1 MVNVSRQIM
10 LLCFFIIL
18 FCFSQ
23 PASAG
28 PFLQTEVN
36 VPDKPFSPFIF
47 DQFHVDVRPVLGKS
61 HDLQFRASISDQE
74 QILSANLYYKQ
85 SDELGYRLIPMER
98 LPGMKPEFT
107 AKIPP
112 DQLWNPTVRYYT
124 EFLTQKSVIKTAEK
138 SVHLNGFEEDLS
150 HIPDLFITEIVVNSK
165 NRKGKD
171 AFEFIEVY
179 NTTQAPISL
188 KHYQLRYRNPAQGI
202 EMDDVYS
209 FHTNPVTISPGKP
222 YVFWLRKK
230 GQEHLTAA
238 DFNAMYKS
246 QLKEGEHLSIIESK
260 GLSNSKSRLV
270 SITTNIGE
278 EISSAAFRLKPSW
291 FSEHKSLLFKYPM
304 DGTTQTKLIS
314 KIEEEPTPGKVLKAQ
329 IPSEKRKFLK
339 ISINL

>member
-18 FCFSQ
+18 FCFNQ

-28 PFLQTEVN
+28 PFIQTQVN
-36 VPDKPFSPFIF
+36 IPDKPFSPFIF
-47 DQFHVDVRPVLGKS
+47 DPFHVDVRPVLGEKS
-61 HDLQFRASISDQE
+61 RDLQFRASITDAE

-112 DQLWNPTVRYYT
+112 DQLWNSTVRYYT
-124 EFLTQKSVIKTAEK
+124 EFLTQKSVIKTAEQ

-150 HIPDLFITEIVVNSK
+150 RIPDLVITEIVVNSK

-179 NTTQAPISL
+179 NTTHEPISL
-188 KHYQLRYRNPAQGI
+188 KHYQLRYRNPAQGTD
-202 EMDDVYS
+202 MDDVYS
-209 FHTNPVTISPGKP
+209 FHTHPVTLSPGKP

-230 GQEHLTAA
+230 RAGA
-238 DFNAMYKS
+238 FNYS
-246 QLKEGEHLSIIESK
+246 
-260 GLSNSKSRLV
+260 GLQCHVQK
-270 SITTNIGE
+270 
-278 EISSAAFRLKPSW
+278 
-291 FSEHKSLLFKYPM
+291 
-304 DGTTQTKLIS
+304 
-314 KIEEEPTPGKVLKAQ
+314 
-329 IPSEKRKFLK
+329 
-339 ISINL
+339 